1 MDPKLL
7 SEFGIDIPVTLFEF
21 DLSMILEM
29 MSKKTSIKIPATTP
43 SLQQDISLV
52 VDESQSAG
60 QIIEIIEESP
70 LVTNTAIFDIYRGEP
85 FKVSQKSISI
95 RIDWQ
100 APNKT
105 LTGKEVGK
113 LLSRLLMKL
122 EKETGA
128 IMRT

>member
-1 MDPKLL
+1 MELGVL
-7 SEFGIDIPVTLFEF
+7 SKFGIDIPVTLFEF
-21 DLSMILEM
+21 DLPMILEAL
-29 MSKKTSIKIPATTP
+29 SEKTSIKIPANTP

-52 VDESQSAG
+52 VEESRSAG
-60 QIIEIIEESP
+60 QVMDIINASP
-70 LVTNTAIFDIYRGEP
+70 LVTNAAIVDIYRGKP
-85 FKVSQKSISI
+85 FKASQKSISI

-105 LTGKEVGK
+105 LTGKEVSA
-113 LLSRLLMKL
+113 LLSRLLARL